1 MGDIQKALSSVV
13 NNISDENYDQSF
25 AFYRLWFQIAQT
37 YSQNPPDQ
45 IFNTIYDSIWTKPA
59 NLILRLASDAE
70 SDHILAPHCVGL
82 QSRLCARILQGFFEN
97 NLAVL
102 WDEENNCY
110 RRISFQF
117 PVEVKF
123 VAHLANLG
131 YVEETAIR
139 DHILQSLISHPRL
152 HDWYQADALVTLF
165 KLAGAT
171 FDEYGDP
178 SVVDRCFELLR
189 DHYPEK
195 SKEVLQ
201 VRVPSRSTRW
211 LSG

>member
-1 MGDIQKALSSVV
+1 MGDIQRTLSSVV
-13 NNISDENYDQSF
+13 DNISDENYDQSF

-37 YSQNPPDQ
+37 YSQNRPDK
-45 IFNTIYDSIWTKPA
+45 IFNDIYNTIWPTPA

-82 QSRLCARILQGFFEN
+82 QSRLCSRILRGFFEDN
-97 NLAVL
+97 ISALWEKGGRYNCGASSRLPIEVNL
-102 WDEENNCY
+102 
-110 RRISFQF
+110 
-117 PVEVKF
+117 

-139 DHILQSLISHPRL
+139 DHILQSLISHPEL
-152 HDWYQADALVTLF
+152 HDHQADALTTLF
-165 KLAGAT
+165 KVAGAT

-178 SVVDRCFELLR
+178 SVVDRCLKLLK
-189 DHYPEK
+189 DHYPGK

-201 VRVPSRSTRW
+201 VRVPSRSKGW

>member
-1 MGDIQKALSSVV
+1 MEYIQEALSSVV
-13 NNISDENYDQSF
+13 NSISDENYDQSF

-45 IFNTIYDSIWTKPA
+45 IFNAIYNAIWSKPA
-59 NLILRLASDAE
+59 NLVLRLASDAE

-82 QSRLCARILQGFFEN
+82 QSHLCARVLQGFFEDN
-97 NLAVL
+97 MAVL
-102 WDEENNCY
+102 KETSNWINGSSS
-110 RRISFQF
+110 RF
-117 PVEVKF
+117 PIEVNL

-131 YVEETAIR
+131 YVKETAIR
-139 DHILQSLISHPRL
+139 DHILQSLISHPKL
-152 HDWYQADALVTLF
+152 HVHQADALTILF

-171 FDEYGDP
+171 FDKYGDP
-178 SVVDRCFELLR
+178 SVVERCHKLLK

-195 SKEVLQ
+195 SKQVLQ
-201 VRVPSRSTRW
+201 VRVPSRSKIW